1 MQNCISRR
9 RFGPISKKR
18 IYKKHLWITLNEKE
32 DLEKRANNSHHK
44 LYYSYFL
51 TGLFLL
57 LGYFNYAQNQGF
69 AKGRTYVVDSIK
81 VTGLKSFNAQTV
93 ISYSGL
99 RKGQK
104 ISVPGEQVSEIINKL
119 WGLELFSDINFY
131 VIKVDGE
138 KIDLEIE
145 IEELPT
151 LTEVKVNGLK
161 KGKIETIIKDT
172 ELSAGK
178 KLSESF
184 LTNTKNYIENK
195 YKKDGFLNTKV
206 NLNTILDTVGK
217 NTYKMVV
224 NVDRGPR
231 VKIDKINFE
240 GNEIFKSPKLR
251 SKLKKTKHK
260 RSIRFWKK
268 SKYTEND
275 FQEDLVG
282 LVNFYKEEGYRDAR
296 IISDSLIRDENDSNS
311 ISLNLQI
318 EEGKKYYF
326 GDINFIGNTVYGDNT
341 IQQILGLDKGDT
353 YNGVLLKK
361 RIADTSKPDGN
372 DITNLY
378 QNSGY
383 LFSNINAV
391 EVSAVN
397 DTINFEIRITE
408 GKQAN
413 FNKIYV
419 EGNTKTNDHVI
430 YRELRTK
437 PGELY
442 SKDRLVRTVR
452 ELGQLGFFDAEQIS
466 PELENVNPN
475 DGTIDVKFDLVES
488 GASQIE
494 LQGGYGQGGF
504 IGTLGLS
511 FNNFSMRNIFDGKSY
526 KPLPMGDGQT
536 LALRLQASQF
546 YNTYSFNFSE
556 PWLGGEQ
563 PVQFSTSLQHTIQYR
578 YDFFTGLADRS
589 QSFQISGL
597 TVGLAKRLQVP
608 DDFFQLSQALSYQY
622 YNLKNYY
629 TGLFTFGDGEA
640 KNLAYTISLL
650 RNNTRVN
657 PIFPTGG
664 STFTV
669 SAKLTPPYS
678 LLSGRDFSD
687 LENQPE
693 FQDENGNPLFDKI
706 DQERFRWLE
715 FYKVKFNGT
724 WYTRVFDDLILKTQ
738 ADFGFIGAYNKD
750 RGNIP
755 FERFFL
761 GGDGMI
767 SYALDGR
774 ETIALRGY
782 PNQSLSGNDGSVI
795 YNKFSLELRYPIT
808 LKPSASIYALTFLE
822 AGNGYNSFR
831 EFDPF
836 NSKRSA
842 GLGVRIFMP
851 AFGLLGIDF
860 AYGFDNTNPN
870 STTPNGWETHF
881 IIGQR
886 F

>member
-1 MQNCISRR
+1 
-9 RFGPISKKR
+9 
-18 IYKKHLWITLNEKE
+18 LWTTLNEKE
-32 DLEKRANNSHHK
+32 DLEKRANNSHLK
-44 LYYSYFL
+44 PFYSYFL
-51 TGLFLL
+51 LGLFLL
-57 LGYFNYAQNQGF
+57 LGYSNYAQTNGF
-69 AKGRTYVVDSIK
+69 VKGKSYVIDTIK
-81 VTGLKSFNAQTV
+81 VKGLKSFNAQTV
-93 ISYSGL
+93 VSFSGL

-104 ISVPGEQVSEIINKL
+104 ISVPGEEVSDIINKL

-131 VIKVDGE
+131 VTRVQGE
-138 KIDLEIE
+138 SIDLEIE

-151 LTEVKVNGLK
+151 LSEVKVKGLK
-161 KGKIETIIKDT
+161 KGKIEGIIKDT
-172 ELSAGK
+172 ELTSGK

-184 LTNTKNYIENK
+184 LTNTRNYIENK
-195 YKKDGFLNTKV
+195 FKKDGFLNTKV
-206 NLNTILDTVGK
+206 TLNTILDTIGK

-224 NVDRGPR
+224 NVDKGPR

-240 GNEIFKSPKLR
+240 GNEIFSDFKLQG
-251 SKLKKTKHK
+251 KLKKTKHK
-260 RSIRFWKK
+260 KSYRFWKK
-268 SKYTEND
+268 SKFIKKEFN
-275 FQEDLVG
+275 EDLIN
-282 LVNFYKEEGYRDAR
+282 LVDFYKEEGYRDAR
-296 IISDSLIRDENDSNS
+296 IISDTLIKDPDNPNS
-311 ISLNLQI
+311 IVLDI
-318 EEGKKYYF
+318 DVEEGKKYYF
-326 GDINFIGNTVYGDNT
+326 GDINFIGNTVYGDNI
-341 IQQILGLDKGDT
+341 IQQILGLKKGDT

-413 FNKIYV
+413 FNKIYI

-452 ELGQLGFFDAEQIS
+452 ELGQLGFFDAEQIN
-466 PELENVNPN
+466 PEMENVNPN

-546 YNTYSFNFSE
+546 YSTYSFNFSE

-563 PVQFSTSLQHTIQYR
+563 PVQLSTSLQHTIQYR
-578 YDFFTGLADRS
+578 YDFFTGLADKT

-597 TVGLAKRLQVP
+597 TLGLAKRLRIP

-622 YNLKNYY
+622 YNLQNYY
-629 TGLFTFGDGEA
+629 TGLFTFGDGESN
-640 KNLAYTISLL
+640 NLAYTISLS

-664 STFTV
+664 STFNI
-669 SAKLTPPYS
+669 SAKFTPPYS
-678 LLSGRDFSD
+678 LISGRDYSD
-687 LENQPE
+687 LENQAE
-693 FQDENGNPLFDKI
+693 FQDESGNPLVDKI
-706 DQERFRWLE
+706 DQERFQWLE

-738 ADFGFIGAYNKD
+738 ADFGFIGAYNSD

-761 GGDGMI
+761 GGDGMV

-842 GLGVRIFMP
+842 GAGVRIFMP

-860 AYGFDNTNPN
+860 GYGFDNANPN
-870 STTPNGWETHF
+870 LTSPNKWETHF

>member
-1 MQNCISRR
+1 M
-9 RFGPISKKR
+9 
-18 IYKKHLWITLNEKE
+18 WITLNEKE

-494 LQGGYGQGGF
+494 LQGGYGKGGF

>member
-1 MQNCISRR
+1 M
-9 RFGPISKKR
+9 
-18 IYKKHLWITLNEKE
+18 
-32 DLEKRANNSHHK
+32 EKRANNSHHK
-44 LYYSYFL
+44 SYYSYFL
-51 TGLFLL
+51 LGLFLL
-57 LGYFNYAQNQGF
+57 LGYSNFAQTEGF
-69 AKGRTYVVDSIK
+69 IKGRTYVVDSIK
-81 VTGLKSFNAQTV
+81 VSGLKSFNAQTV

-131 VIKVDGE
+131 VTKVNGE

-151 LTEVKVNGLK
+151 LTDVKVNGLK

-172 ELSAGK
+172 ELTAGK

-206 NLNTILDTVGK
+206 TLNTILDTVGK

-231 VKIDKINFE
+231 VKIDNINFE
-240 GNEIFKSPKLR
+240 GNEIFKSSKLR
-251 SKLKKTKHK
+251 SKLKNTKHK
-260 RSIRFWKK
+260 TSKRFWKK
-268 SKYTEND
+268 SKFVEKD

-296 IISDSLIRDENDSNS
+296 VISDTLIKDENDPNS
-311 ISLNLQI
+311 ITLNLEV

-326 GDINFIGNTVYGDNT
+326 GDIDFIGNTVYGDNI
-341 IQQILGLDKGDT
+341 IQQILGLKKGDT

-408 GKQAN
+408 GKPAN

-452 ELGQLGFFDAEQIS
+452 ELGQLGFFDAEQIN

-640 KNLAYTISLL
+640 KNFAYTISLL

-657 PIFPTGG
+657 PIFPIGG
-664 STFTV
+664 STFTI

-678 LLSGRDFSD
+678 LISGRDFSD

-693 FQDENGNPLFDKI
+693 FQDENGNPLVDKI

-761 GGDGMI
+761 GGDGMV

>member
-1 MQNCISRR
+1 
-9 RFGPISKKR
+9 
-18 IYKKHLWITLNEKE
+18 
-32 DLEKRANNSHHK
+32 LEKRANNSHHK
-44 LYYSYFL
+44 SYYSYFL
-51 TGLFLL
+51 LGLFLL
-57 LGYFNYAQNQGF
+57 LGYSNYAQTEGF
-69 AKGRTYVVDSIK
+69 IKGRTYVVDSIK
-81 VTGLKSFNAQTV
+81 VSGLKSFNAQTV

-104 ISVPGEQVSEIINKL
+104 ISVPGEQVIEIINKL

-131 VIKVDGE
+131 VTKVNGE

-151 LTEVKVNGLK
+151 LTDVKVNGLK

-172 ELSAGK
+172 ELTAGK

-206 NLNTILDTVGK
+206 TLNTILDTVGK

-231 VKIDKINFE
+231 VKIDNINFE
-240 GNEIFKSPKLR
+240 GNEIFKSSKLR
-251 SKLKKTKHK
+251 SKLKNTKHK
-260 RSIRFWKK
+260 TSKRFWKK
-268 SKYTEND
+268 SKFVEKD

-296 IISDSLIRDENDSNS
+296 VISDTLIKDENDPNS
-311 ISLNLQI
+311 ITLNLEV

-326 GDINFIGNTVYGDNT
+326 GDIDFIGNTVYGDNI
-341 IQQILGLDKGDT
+341 IQQILGLKKGDT

-408 GKQAN
+408 GKPAN

-452 ELGQLGFFDAEQIS
+452 ELGQLGFFDAEQIN

-664 STFTV
+664 STFTI

-678 LLSGRDFSD
+678 LISGRDFSD

-693 FQDENGNPLFDKI
+693 FQDENGNPLVDKI
-706 DQERFRWLE
+706 DQERFSWLE

-761 GGDGMI
+761 GGDGMV